1 MLTGST
7 LPLLPLLEGLV
18 KKHAGSLTKR
28 DQAVAAMRVQL
39 GERWLGV
46 NVNVNVTV
54 NAVKLGDGGSAPLGL
69 PQIASDC
76 LG

>member
-28 DQAVAAMRVQL
+28 DQSVAAMRVQL
-39 GERWLGV
+39 GERWLGG
-46 NVNVNVTV
+46 
-54 NAVKLGDGGSAPLGL
+54 ARID
-69 PQIASDC
+69 SD
-76 LG
+76 